1 LVLKAEAEPTEVK
14 RGEAGGLRRQ
24 WGLAIVAGGGVLDR
38 GWGGMV
44 PDRYSTESET
54 VGLRAMKKIGL
65 LKRLARKKGGL
76 KYDPY
81 GFQLIE
87 WP

>member
-1 LVLKAEAEPTEVK
+1 MEVR
-14 RGEAGGLRRQ
+14 RGEAGGLRGQ
-24 WGLAIVAGGGVLDR
+24 WGLAVVARGSVLDR

-44 PDRYSTESET
+44 PDCYSAGNET